1 MTELHEKER
10 RLIAN
15 RWQCPDGTIL
25 ESKHRHDYV
34 QHLDK
39 VTGNVYALDGG
50 LNYIRYTPGMIDVS
64 VYTDSPHELQRE
76 FFTWGTRGQHGKQKL
91 KRVALRDMSTEHI
104 KNVLLNCS
112 SYLDEH
118 IIEVF
123 KTELEYRKGENN
135 D

>member
-1 MTELHEKER
+1 MTESHEKER

-25 ESKHRHDYV
+25 ESKHRHEYV

-39 VTGNVYALDGG
+39 VTGKVYALDGG
-50 LNYIRYTPGMIDVS
+50 LDYIRYTPCMTDVS

-76 FFTWGTRGQHGKQKL
+76 FFTWGTRGKDGKQKL
-91 KRVALRDMSTEHI
+91 KRVTIKDMSTEHI
-104 KNVLLNCS
+104 ENVLLNCS
-112 SYLDEH
+112 SYLDEYM
-118 IIEVF
+118 IELF
-123 KTELEYRKGENN
+123 KTELEYRKGKH